1 MEEQIPASQ
10 APEPTQRIT
19 PEELEAMKAFAREQ
33 AIRMTYQQPPLVSQ
47 PPVSNLPY
55 QPRPVPEPVQ
65 SSQPAVFITP
75 QWPPTIEGLLP
86 TYQPKSI
93 PDLKQQPSGPEGY
106 LRAETLEPRIVYIRR
121 NLTVAEILLICVL
134 SCTIVGGIQLAWGF
148 ASKHLPQ
155 IEVRVK

>member
-1 MEEQIPASQ
+1 MEDQIPASQ

-33 AIRMTYQQPPLVSQ
+33 AIRMTYQQPPQ

-55 QPRPVPEPVQ
+55 QPAPEAVQ
-65 SSQPAVFITP
+65 SSQPAIWTVP
-75 QWPPTIEGLLP
+75 QWPPTPEVLIPKMPRAPEP
-86 TYQPKSI
+86 AYDYSAPKIIYQ
-93 PDLKQQPSGPEGY
+93 
-106 LRAETLEPRIVYIRR
+106 TR
-121 NLTVAEILLICVL
+121 NLTIAEILVMFAL
-134 SCTIVGGIQLAWGF
+134 SCVVVSGIPALWGF

>member
-1 MEEQIPASQ
+1 MEKVFASSMEEQIPASQ

-33 AIRMTYQQPPLVSQ
+33 AIRMTYQQQPLVPQ
-47 PPVSNLPY
+47 PPVSTLPY
-55 QPRPVPEPVQ
+55 QPKP
-65 SSQPAVFITP
+65 
-75 QWPPTIEGLLP
+75 
-86 TYQPKSI
+86 I
-93 PDLKQQPSGPEGY
+93 PDLKQQPSGPERY

-134 SCTIVGGIQLAWGF
+134 SCTIVGGIQMAWGF

>member
-1 MEEQIPASQ
+1 MEEQISASQ

-33 AIRMTYQQPPLVSQ
+33 AIRMTYQQQPLVPQ

-55 QPRPVPEPVQ
+55 QPRPVPEV
-65 SSQPAVFITP
+65 
-75 QWPPTIEGLLP
+75 
-86 TYQPKSI
+86 
-93 PDLKQQPSGPEGY
+93 
-106 LRAETLEPRIVYIRR
+106 VYVRR

>member
-1 MEEQIPASQ
+1 MEEQVPASQ

-33 AIRMTYQQPPLVSQ
+33 AIRMTYQQPPLTTQ
-47 PPVSNLPY
+47 PPISNLPY
-55 QPRPVPEPVQ
+55 QPAPEAVQ
-65 SSQPAVFITP
+65 SSQPAILTVP
-75 QWPPTIEGLLP
+75 QWPPTPEVLLP
-86 TYQPKSI
+86 KMPRAPEPAYDYSAPKI
-93 PDLKQQPSGPEGY
+93 IYVP
-106 LRAETLEPRIVYIRR
+106 R

-134 SCTIVGGIQLAWGF
+134 SCTVVGGIQAVWGF

>member
-10 APEPTQRIT
+10 SPESTQRIT

-33 AIRMTYQQPPLVSQ
+33 AIRMTYQQPPQ
-47 PPVSNLPY
+47 PPVSNIPY

-65 SSQPAVFITP
+65 SSQPAVFTVP
-75 QWPPTIEGLLP
+75 QWPPTPEVLI
-86 TYQPKSI
+86 PKM
-93 PDLKQQPSGPEGY
+93 PKAPEPAY
-106 LRAETLEPRIVYIRR
+106 DFSAPKVIYVRR
-121 NLTVAEILLICVL
+121 NLTVAEILAICVI
-134 SCTIVGGIQLAWGF
+134 SCVVVGGIQGLWGF

>member
-10 APEPTQRIT
+10 APELTQRIT

-33 AIRMTYQQPPLVSQ
+33 AIRMTYQQPPLTPQS
-47 PPVSNLPY
+47 PVSNLPY
-55 QPRPVPEPVQ
+55 QPRPDIPQMRRAPDPLPVPEV
-65 SSQPAVFITP
+65 
-75 QWPPTIEGLLP
+75 
-86 TYQPKSI
+86 
-93 PDLKQQPSGPEGY
+93 
-106 LRAETLEPRIVYIRR
+106 VYVRR

-134 SCTIVGGIQLAWGF
+134 SCTIVGGIQTVWGF